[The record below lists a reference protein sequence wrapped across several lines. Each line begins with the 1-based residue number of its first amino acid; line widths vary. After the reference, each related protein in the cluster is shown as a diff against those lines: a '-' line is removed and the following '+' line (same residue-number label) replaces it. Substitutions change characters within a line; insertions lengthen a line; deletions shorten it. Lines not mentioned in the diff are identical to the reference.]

1 MKTYLVGDIL
11 TKVDRAS
18 MAASLEVREPLL
30 DHPTMEWVSGLP
42 PELKLR
48 GGEGKYIFKKA
59 MEPYLPHDILYR
71 PKQGF
76 GVPLAS
82 WFRGPLKAKVQQMV
96 NSPVLAQSGI
106 FNQRYLQELVDH
118 HQSGLRDY
126 SAPLW
131 TLLMFEAFLRHSGGV
146 GAGVAQ

>member
-1 MKTYLVGDIL
+1 
-11 TKVDRAS
+11 
-18 MAASLEVREPLL
+18 MATSLEVREPLL

-48 GGEGKYIFKKA
+48 GGEGKYILKKA
-59 MEPYLPHDILYR
+59 LEPYLPNDIMYR

-82 WFRGPLKAKVQQMV
+82 WFRGPLKDRVRNA
-96 NSPVLAQSGI
+96 VLGPTLAATGM

-131 TLLMFEAFLRHSGGV
+131 TLLMFKAFLRHSGGV